1 VRRRA
6 GGGWRWVTGGE
17 EGWRGDGT
25 GKDGKRRWCDD
36 EEMGKEKK
44 PLKSNKKKDG
54 KRKRKKRRR
63 NGRGKRKRK
72 EGEDRKGRD
81 GVENGS
87 RRN

>member
-1 VRRRA
+1 
-6 GGGWRWVTGGE
+6 
-17 EGWRGDGT
+17 
-25 GKDGKRRWCDD
+25 
-36 EEMGKEKK
+36 MGKEKK

-54 KRKRKKRRR
+54 KRKIKREKETAEGKGKRKRE
-63 NGRGKRKRK
+63 RKRK